1 MQLVVVKYIERVCVS
16 FATHALDII
25 IFFFLIYE
33 ETCFTMQ
40 TVRYGYF
47 ALKI

>member
-16 FATHALDII
+16 FATHALDIF
-25 IFFFLIYE
+25 FFFLIYE